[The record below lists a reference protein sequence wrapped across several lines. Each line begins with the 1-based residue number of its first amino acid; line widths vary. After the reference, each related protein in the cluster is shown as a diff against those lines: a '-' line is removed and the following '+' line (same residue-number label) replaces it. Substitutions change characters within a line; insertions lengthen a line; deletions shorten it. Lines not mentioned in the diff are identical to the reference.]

1 MVYLLHSPKSMK
13 PMVSMNALIFVLYGS
28 MSIPFGS
35 IVVAFFFEGIPTV
48 QLKALRPQCFRTH
61 LDLYISAGAV

>member
-13 PMVSMNALIFVLYGS
+13 PTVSMNALIFVLYGS

-35 IVVAFFFEGIPTV
+35 VIVAVFFEGIPTV
-48 QLKALRPQCFRTH
+48 QLKPLRPQCFTTH
-61 LDLYISAGAV
+61 LNLYISAGAF